1 MPEHRAARLML
12 ALGATA
18 AQAQSGLG
26 NGLGNSG
33 AGNGNGNLGSR
44 NGIGN
49 ASLPALFRR

>member
-1 MPEHRAARLML
+1 ML